1 MVGLN
6 QEGHEY
12 CTTVVILRES
22 AKKIQFSTFAE
33 ISRQVVGDVL
43 KAFYVFDN
51 LPDEPKRADDSPDP
65 IGSSVWN
72 AGYSDEVRL
81 EILASNS
88 ITYDPNDEDSHLI
101 AYDSDDVESDGYYDP
116 NDDDYDRGFNSDGE
130 NGRN

>member
-33 ISRQVVGDVL
+33 FSRQVVGDVL

-51 LPDEPKRADDSPDP
+51 LPDEPKRADDLPDP

-81 EILASNS
+81 RILDSNS
-88 ITYDPNDEDSHLI
+88 IT
-101 AYDSDDVESDGYYDP
+101 YDP